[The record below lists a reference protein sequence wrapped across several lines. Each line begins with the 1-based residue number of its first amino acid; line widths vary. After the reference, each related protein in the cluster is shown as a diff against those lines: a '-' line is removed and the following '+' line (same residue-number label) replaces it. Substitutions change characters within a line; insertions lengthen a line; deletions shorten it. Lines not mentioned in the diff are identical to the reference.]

1 MAGIVIGVDALFEEF
16 VAGWSKAESPDLDAL
31 LNRAGPDR
39 EELAS
44 LIDVFLTRAP
54 RGEPTPAALQ
64 AVGALSA
71 RLAQEPPLLSAR
83 VSARKRLQEVVDA
96 IVAFCDLPASAGQF
110 VRSYYQRL
118 EGGLL
123 DPNGVSNRVWTAI
136 EQAVSPAA
144 KKLAFDGFTPVLPA
158 PAQGGMLFKRA
169 ASEDRAAP
177 AAPASFAAASALIP
191 GAGAAAPDEIERRV
205 EALFTAGERV

>member
-1 MAGIVIGVDALFEEF
+1 MIGVDALFEEF
-16 VAGWSKAESPDLDAL
+16 VAGWSKAETPDLAAL
-31 LNRAGPDR
+31 LTRAGPGR
-39 EELAS
+39 EELAN
-44 LIDVFLTRAP
+44 LIDVFLARAP
-54 RGEPTPAALQ
+54 RGEPSPAALQ

-83 VSARKRLQEVVDA
+83 VVARKRLQEVVDA
-96 IVAFCDLPASAGQF
+96 IVAFCELPVNAGQF

-136 EQAVSPAA
+136 EQAVSPVA
-144 KKLAFDGFTPVLPA
+144 KKLAFEGFAPA

-177 AAPASFAAASALIP
+177 ASFAAAAEP
-191 GAGAAAPDEIERRV
+191 MPAAASLEPDKVERRV
-205 EALFTAGERV
+205 AALFTGGNTV